1 MECVSSDG
9 EKSCDEVDY
18 RLEDHSNSLSVDHL
32 CIGSA

>member
-18 RLEDHSNSLSVDHL
+18 GLEDHSNGLSV
-32 CIGSA
+32 G